1 MATVGK
7 ALAALASDMKL
18 FSSEIETQIR
28 ELNQNLEYRPITGA
42 SHYRHCLEDL
52 CERCETLA
60 GEVKALEETTMDV
73 LSFDELTRLC
83 SSLYSNNLATAAA
96 LESHLK
102 GYGYNQ
108 QYHPMPPKDPLS
120 SLKIKSSS
128 ISPTNT
134 NNKDITTT
142 TTTAP
147 ASTISKAMAPLTAA
161 EALKARKEDT
171 PSSLES
177 SPAML
182 SPSMQALMGKYA
194 NMSGGSSITP
204 EGLLLHSSPL
214 PPPPQQQQQ
223 PAAAAVVLKE
233 RNNND
238 GISTTYPHPHPAT
251 ATTPNKGQ
259 LSPAFQAAANAQ
271 AAALANKYNTNTM
284 MDRLYLSGQDYAIDE
299 ETTLEL
305 KSQVIKSRGLIGHG
319 KDTSFSFQHNNNN
332 SSQVVNNTSLLGHQQ
347 HGTITAP
354 AAVQIQSHRLDSV
367 VKLDPTSAA
376 RPKDGSTTTTMSPSY
391 NPVLKEEYE
400 SLPIFIKSQIPLDIL
415 NSTLRKVY
423 TGLVEKGGDACFG
436 WDDIERAGLASSKG
450 KVFVNS
456 LVKLQRAQLRV
467 VLGQGTKYYLS

>member
-1 MATVGK
+1 MATVGN
-7 ALAALASDMKL
+7 AVAALASDMKL

-28 ELNQNLEYRPITGA
+28 ELNQNQEYRPITGA
-42 SHYRHCLEDL
+42 THYRHCLEDL
-52 CERCETLA
+52 CERCEDLA

-96 LESHLK
+96 LETHLK

-128 ISPTNT
+128 ISPTN
-134 NNKDITTT
+134 NRKDT

-147 ASTISKAMAPLTAA
+147 PSTVSKAMAPLTVA
-161 EALKARKEDT
+161 EALIARKEDT

-214 PPPPQQQQQ
+214 PQQL
-223 PAAAAVVLKE
+223 AAVVLNE
-233 RNNND
+233 HNTND
-238 GISTTYPHPHPAT
+238 DNGGIPATYPHHHHPAT
-251 ATTPNKGQ
+251 AIATTANKGQ
-259 LSPAFQAAANAQ
+259 LSPGFQAAANAQ
-271 AAALANKYNTNTM
+271 AAALANKYNTNTNSM
-284 MDRLYLSGQDYAIDE
+284 MDRLYISGQEYEIDE

-332 SSQVVNNTSLLGHQQ
+332 NGQVVNDAVLSHHQQ
-347 HGTITAP
+347 HTTAPPAP

-367 VKLDPTSAA
+367 AKLGP
-376 RPKDGSTTTTMSPSY
+376 PSY

-415 NSTLRKVY
+415 NSTLKRVY
-423 TGLVEKGGDACFG
+423 TGLVERGGDACFG
-436 WDDIERAGLASSKG
+436 WDDIEKAGLASSKG

>member
-7 ALAALASDMKL
+7 AVAALASDLKL

-42 SHYRHCLEDL
+42 THYRHCLEDL
-52 CERCETLA
+52 CERCEALA

-96 LESHLK
+96 LETHLK
-102 GYGYNQ
+102 SYGYNQ
-108 QYHPMPPKDPLS
+108 IYHPMPPKDPLS

-128 ISPTNT
+128 ISPTN
-134 NNKDITTT
+134 NNKNTTT
-142 TTTAP
+142 TPAP
-147 ASTISKAMAPLTAA
+147 PSTVCKAMAPLTAA
-161 EALKARKEDT
+161 EALIARKEDT

-177 SPAML
+177 SPAIL

-214 PPPPQQQQQ
+214 PQQVA
-223 PAAAAVVLKE
+223 AAAAVLNAHNTND
-233 RNNND
+233 NN
-238 GISTTYPHPHPAT
+238 GVIPPTYSHHQLATAAT

-259 LSPAFQAAANAQ
+259 LSPGFQAAANAQ
-271 AAALANKYNTNTM
+271 AAALVNKYNTNTM
-284 MDRLYLSGQDYAIDE
+284 MDRLYISGQEYEIDE

-319 KDTSFSFQHNNNN
+319 KDASFSFQHNNNN
-332 SSQVVNNTSLLGHQQ
+332 SGQVVNDAVLSHHQQ
-347 HGTITAP
+347 QHTTAPPAP
-354 AAVQIQSHRLDSV
+354 AAIQIQSHRLDSIAIG
-367 VKLDPTSAA
+367 PPSNAQN
-376 RPKDGSTTTTMSPSY
+376 KDTATTLTPSY

-415 NSTLRKVY
+415 NSTLKRVY
-423 TGLVEKGGDACFG
+423 TGLVERGGDACFG
-436 WDDIERAGLASSKG
+436 WDDIEKAGLASSKG

-467 VLGQGTKYYLS
+467 VLGHGTKYYLS